1 MKARQG
7 AVDGVAWVLMVLT
20 VLAWAGSW
28 IAMKMVV
35 PYIGPFD
42 FVVLRYVCGG
52 AVLLVLALAMRRP
65 LSMPSWWATVLVG
78 LTQTAAFQGMVQMA
92 LVHGGVGKISLM
104 AYTMPF
110 WVVLFGWILL
120 RERPGPRHWL
130 GMGLAAVGLLC
141 VIAPWKPIG
150 DTISVLLGLVAGMF
164 WGLGTVL
171 AKRGFN
177 RHQPDIIVFTGW
189 QMFIGGVAMAPVAL
203 AVPQIAI
210 VWNLPLLLGMAYII
224 LIASAAGWL
233 LWLIVVRRVP
243 ASVAGM
249 SSLGT
254 PVIAALLAW
263 LIFDER
269 PAPLEGLGMVL
280 ILCGLVVVARAAGR
294 PSPRPLTAS

>member
-1 MKARQG
+1 MKARHG
-7 AVDGVAWVLMVLT
+7 AVDGVAWVLMVIT

-42 FVVLRYVCGG
+42 FVVVRYVCGG
-52 AVLLVLALAMRRP
+52 AVLLAVAMATRRR
-65 LSMPSWWATVLVG
+65 LSMPSWRDTLLVG
-78 LTQTAAFQGMVQMA
+78 LTQTAAFQGMVQLA
-92 LVHGGVGKISLM
+92 LVHGGVAKVSLM

-110 WVVLFGWILL
+110 WVVLFSWMVLGETPT
-120 RERPGPRHWL
+120 RRHWL
-130 GMGLAAVGLLC
+130 GIALAALGLVC
-141 VIAPWKPIG
+141 IIEPWKQLG
-150 DTISVLLGLVAGMF
+150 DNVSVLLGVAGGLF

-177 RHQPDIIVFTGW
+177 RHQPDIVVFTGW

-203 AVPQIAI
+203 AVPQIAA
-210 VWNLPLLLGMAYII
+210 VWNTQLLLGMAYII
-224 LIASAAGWL
+224 LAASAAGWL

-263 LIFDER
+263 PIFGER
-269 PAPLEGLGMVL
+269 PAPVEGVGMVL
-280 ILCGLVVVARAAGR
+280 ILCGLIVVARAAGR
-294 PSPRPLTAS
+294 SPPRPLPA

>member
-1 MKARQG
+1 MEARQG
-7 AVDGVAWVLMVLT
+7 GVDGVAWGLMVLT
-20 VLAWAGSW
+20 VLTWAGSW

-52 AVLLVLALAMRRP
+52 AVLLVVALAMGRP
-65 LSMPSWWATVLVG
+65 LSMPSWGMTVLVG

-92 LVHGGVGKISLM
+92 LVHGGVAKVSLM

-110 WVVLFGWILL
+110 WVVLLGWALL
-120 RERPGPRHWL
+120 GERPTRRHWL
-130 GMGLAAVGLLC
+130 GIGLAAIGLIC
-141 VIAPWKPIG
+141 VIEPWNHIG
-150 DTISVLLGLVAGMF
+150 DNVSVLLGVAGGLF
-164 WGLGTVL
+164 WGVGTVV

-177 RHQPDIIVFTGW
+177 RHKPDIIAFTGW
-189 QMFIGGVAMAPVAL
+189 QMFVGGVAMVPVAL
-203 AVPQIAI
+203 AVPQIAP
-210 VWNLPLLLGMAYII
+210 VWNQQLVLGMIYIV
-224 LIASAAGWL
+224 LAASAAGWL

-254 PVIAALLAW
+254 PVIAGLLAW
-263 LIFDER
+263 PIFGER
-269 PAPLEGLGMVL
+269 PPPIEGLGMVL

-294 PSPRPLTAS
+294 SPRRPLPA